1 MGHLAFCL
9 AEALGCNP
17 IILTGMDLAFTGD
30 KLHAKDVESSIERTP
45 GKNLTCEDIFGNRV
59 RTDPA
64 FKSFVAGL
72 EQEIKKTDGLC
83 IDATEGGA
91 RKKGT
96 AIMKLKDAIE
106 KYCADDHPEIRSIL
120 EEEGVQREPV
130 KYDELIE
137 DLQNGLSTAK
147 EMKHLCQSTLKLIK
161 KLKRMKKDGQEGS
174 PEYSTLSQKAEK
186 MTIQIGGK
194 GRIIQMLENYN
205 FANILFMGK
214 DETSRIDEIENP
226 FQRLD
231 RQLERA
237 EIYYRSLIK
246 ALKPFTHDIK
256 GLLDR
261 LTLEH
266 KAQYQLEQSGKTW
279 NDYLTYAQSL
289 ITCENYADAEGAL
302 QKVLDF
308 NPECGDAHYY
318 LGKIYCEQ
326 NRFKSAIIALTR
338 AQELKSTTG
347 KVTTLLKECQERSLR
362 WQERCEEIREQF
374 LKQHSIE
381 KDTEKEHCLRQ
392 EISTSGLEIT
402 PALNITINR

>member
-1 MGHLAFCL
+1 
-9 AEALGCNP
+9 
-17 IILTGMDLAFTGD
+17 MDLAFTGD
-30 KLHAKDVESSIERTP
+30 KLHAKDVESSIDRTP
-45 GKNLTCEDIFGNRV
+45 GKNLNCEDIFGDRV

-72 EQEIKKTDGLC
+72 EQEIKKTDALC

-96 AIMKLKDAIE
+96 VIMQLKDAIE
-106 KYCADDHPEIRSIL
+106 RYCADDHPEIRSIL

-147 EMKHLCQSTLKLIK
+147 EMKHLSQSTLKLIR

-186 MTIQIGGK
+186 MTVQIGGK
-194 GRIIQMLENYN
+194 GRIIHMLENYN

-237 EIYYRSLIK
+237 EIYY
-246 ALKPFTHDIK
+246 
-256 GLLDR
+256 
-261 LTLEH
+261 
-266 KAQYQLEQSGKTW
+266 
-279 NDYLTYAQSL
+279 
-289 ITCENYADAEGAL
+289 
-302 QKVLDF
+302 
-308 NPECGDAHYY
+308 
-318 LGKIYCEQ
+318 
-326 NRFKSAIIALTR
+326 
-338 AQELKSTTG
+338 
-347 KVTTLLKECQERSLR
+347 
-362 WQERCEEIREQF
+362 
-374 LKQHSIE
+374 
-381 KDTEKEHCLRQ
+381 TE
-392 EISTSGLEIT
+392 
-402 PALNITINR
+402 PY